1 MTELCMSPMT
11 LHWVA
16 SFLDAE
22 VTYWG
27 NTVAIQAYN
36 LNATYEWLPLRG
48 FFCPV
53 TEMV

>member
-16 SFLDAE
+16 TVLGGE
-22 VTYWG
+22 VTFWG
-27 NTVAIQAYN
+27 NTVSLQSYG
-36 LNATYEWLPLRG
+36 LNVTYEWLPLRG